1 MSLCYQFVWGTT
13 NSGYKHCQ
21 TRKVFFK
28 LRYRDHITNPNTA
41 RILEANHSNL
51 PFTFFDSPL
60 TRLNFISPS
69 FKNPLC
75 DFVHHSFKTPNPC
88 PSPLVTESVFC
99 CNKCPWQLLC
109 HWRFGHI
116 RASQL
121 VGLLTCGHGWQS
133 QLVYL
138 QTSRRTMK
146 NRNNKSRK
154 MQRNCSISQMVY
166 SISQYIWANV
176 KYLFVCMY
184 VCMHVCM
191 YVWKYV

>member
-1 MSLCYQFVWGTT
+1 MTASLH
-13 NSGYKHCQ
+13 SLPHCQ
-21 TRKVFFK
+21 TRKVPEGSSVPGIISPTQTLQGFW
-28 LRYRDHITNPNTA
+28 RQITQT
-41 RILEANHSNL
+41 L

-121 VGLLTCGHGWQS
+121 VGLLTCG
-133 QLVYL
+133 QLVGL

-154 MQRNCSISQMVY
+154 MQRNFSIS
-166 SISQYIWANV
+166 
-176 KYLFVCMY
+176 
-184 VCMHVCM
+184 
-191 YVWKYV
+191 